1 MIGLLDEIPQIQNTL
16 ETKLKSLFL
25 ELNQLVG
32 SDSID
37 LENLSLFNLL
47 NAENFNTTFFQTEK
61 SLTLPGIIALHT
73 FSLIYYKNLL
83 WNLYLNFMKIVMS
96 AF

>member
-47 NAENFNTTFFQTEK
+47 NTENFNTTFFQTEK
-61 SLTLPGIIALHT
+61 SLALPGIIALHT